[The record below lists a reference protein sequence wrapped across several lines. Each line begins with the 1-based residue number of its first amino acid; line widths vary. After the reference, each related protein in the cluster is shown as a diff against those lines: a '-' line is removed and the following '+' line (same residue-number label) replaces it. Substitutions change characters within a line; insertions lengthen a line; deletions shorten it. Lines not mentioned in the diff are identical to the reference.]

1 MAFFLIV
8 PSVIIV
14 SIILIHGV
22 ASYMGVK
29 ISYGALFVCAALS
42 FVALFGAIELS
53 PNPDKFFFVHLGA
66 IILPAALIVTA
77 LNYFLIV
84 RDKDKEADF
93 TEEVRRVYAQQSN
106 GEIYSS
112 EIAKERLKNVSAHV
126 DKNSTA
132 DKNSKA
138 EKISDNDKTFNT
150 DKNLDDE
157 IFETEK
163 NFDGDKTFD
172 EILDAEKSL
181 SVEFDTLEDLL
192 EYAQAEKVQGHITA
206 AIVAYQKALD
216 EYRNDDYAPFIAVD
230 LSAMYR
236 EQAAYTK
243 AIEVYEDALTL
254 PAVKK
259 NSAVT
264 AEFKKKLAY
273 IKTVQAILFKHNAL
287 STPFS
292 KISRE
297 HLREIEFE
305 FKENSNTENS

>member
-53 PNPDKFFFVHLGA
+53 PNPDKFFFVHLGV

>member
-138 EKISDNDKTFNT
+138 EKISDDDKTFNT